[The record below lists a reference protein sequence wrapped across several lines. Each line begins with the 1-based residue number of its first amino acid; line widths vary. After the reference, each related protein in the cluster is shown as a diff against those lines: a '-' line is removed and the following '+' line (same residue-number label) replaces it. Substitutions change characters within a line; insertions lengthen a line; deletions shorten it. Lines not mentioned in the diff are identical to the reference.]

1 MTIRARLRRA
11 ADCSPASQKRG
22 SAHPSYAPRV
32 FVALK
37 RQSTSS
43 DTSVVNP
50 RRLHIPR
57 ARCLRHIFCAP
68 DGVVDT
74 FAITQVRV
82 PVPPQGNPPLPEL
95 PADAESEAGL
105 VVPLD

>member
-1 MTIRARLRRA
+1 VTIRARLRRA

-43 DTSVVNP
+43 DASVVNP